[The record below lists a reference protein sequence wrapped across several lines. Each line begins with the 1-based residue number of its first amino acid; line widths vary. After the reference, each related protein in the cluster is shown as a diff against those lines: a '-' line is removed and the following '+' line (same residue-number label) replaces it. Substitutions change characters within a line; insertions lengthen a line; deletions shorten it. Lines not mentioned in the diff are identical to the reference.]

1 MRGVRRAIAWL
12 LLALWV
18 PAATHCQLENAF
30 DLLVCCDHE
39 NATPDQDA
47 DCQTDGC
54 ATVESG
60 AYRSETPPSI
70 SLPPAFLFTLVVAKI
85 TAEPLAT
92 PPSDSDF
99 VATAL
104 SPPELPRGWQFF
116 LRAALPVRA
125 PSLAS

>member
-1 MRGVRRAIAWL
+1 MAWL

-18 PAATHCQLENAF
+18 PATAHCQLENAF
-30 DLLVCCDHE
+30 ALLVCCDHAD
-39 NATPDQDA
+39 ATPHQDA
-47 DCQTDGC
+47 DCKTDAC

-60 AYRSETPPSI
+60 AYRSETPPSLG
-70 SLPPAFLFTLVVAKI
+70 LPPAFLFTLMVAEI
-85 TAEPLAT
+85 TAEPLA
-92 PPSDSDF
+92 PPPSDF

-104 SPPELPRGWQFF
+104 SPPELPRGWQFS